1 MPSRIFPCATAG
13 VLRTLAV
20 LLAAVSTS
28 ACLSI
33 EETSSNFRYGSMT
46 IRASA
51 GGQGTVTARPTASF
65 FTGPDAALPNSRV
78 TSDQC
83 SIELFAEEAF
93 LPGNLTAGSSV
104 ELRVAGDVFELT
116 EESGT
121 PRLYTLGSS
130 GTFSYSAGDTVTVT
144 VPGAAG
150 GFPGSQVR
158 VRLAEPI
165 RVGPQTPPTATS
177 GDYAITWQTD
187 GDENSGVLLSMRFGS
202 FANEGRAD
210 RQLLC
215 VLRDDGAFT
224 VPASFMVEYFSSVPN
239 LRSINVLRWRTRVTN
254 VDERTRFYIV
264 SSTDTTV
271 FDAP

>member
-1 MPSRIFPCATAG
+1 MRIRTSSFSAARALP
-13 VLRTLAV
+13 TLAV
-20 LLAAVSTS
+20 LFTAGMSS
-28 ACLSI
+28 ACLVVEDS
-33 EETSSNFRYGSMT
+33 TNNFRYGSMT
-46 IRASA
+46 IRANA

-78 TSDQC
+78 TGDQC
-83 SIELFAEEAF
+83 SIEFFAEETF
-93 LPGNLTAGSSV
+93 VPGNLTPGSTV
-104 ELRVAGDVFELT
+104 ALDVAGNPFELA
-116 EESGT
+116 EEPGT
-121 PRLYTLGSS
+121 PRLYTLGGP
-130 GTFSYSAGDTVTVT
+130 GTFSYDAGDTVTVT

-165 RVGPQTPPTATS
+165 RVGPQTPPTDAS
-177 GDYAITWQTD
+177 SNYAITWQAD
-187 GDENSGVLLSMRFGS
+187 GDENSGVLLSLRFGS
-202 FANEGRAD
+202 FANDGRAD

-215 VLRDDGAFT
+215 VLQDDGAFT
-224 VPASFMVEYFSSVPN
+224 VPTSFLSEYLNSVPN
-239 LRSINVLRWRTRVTN
+239 LRSINVTRWRTRVTN